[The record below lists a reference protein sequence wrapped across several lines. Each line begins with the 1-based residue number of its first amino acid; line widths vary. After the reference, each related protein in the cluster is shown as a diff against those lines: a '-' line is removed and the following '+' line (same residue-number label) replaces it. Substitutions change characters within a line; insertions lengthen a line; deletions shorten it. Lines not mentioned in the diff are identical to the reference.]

1 MVFGVVLP
9 VISAV
14 FELSATTDSGIT
26 SVGLLL
32 DSVVLFS
39 LFFDPELLLGE
50 HAANEI
56 AVSIVTPISAIFFI
70 KFIFPNLAFN
80 EVQDAARS
88 FTYLISSQ

>member
-14 FELSATTDSGIT
+14 FVLSATTDTGIS

-39 LFFDPELLLGE
+39 PLFFDPELLLGE

-56 AVSIVTPISAIFFI
+56 AVSIVTPISAIF
-70 KFIFPNLAFN
+70 
-80 EVQDAARS
+80 S
-88 FTYLISSQ
+88 